1 MCTESACVEPNALD
15 PFANQSRILT
25 RRDRSAGV
33 AATGKQEFAR
43 LLVESSHI
51 LINGLACL
59 LGQLKPDGLTCFL
72 LTHCRT
78 VNRISVRCDVL
89 DLQSSDI
96 APRSLL
102 SMATLNMARSR
113 ILPPPEAWSG
123 STTRTLDGVE
133 ALRRLACPY
142 SRQRARDWLERNS
155 DPLP

>member
-15 PFANQSRILT
+15 PFANQSRILA

-33 AATGKQEFAR
+33 AATGKKEFAR

-89 DLQSSDI
+89 DLQSNDI
-96 APRSLL
+96 ATAQL
-102 SMATLNMARSR
+102 A
-113 ILPPPEAWSG
+113 I
-123 STTRTLDGVE
+123 DGHVE
-133 ALRRLACPY
+133 HGKVTDFALHLKLGPDRPHELWTEWRLCA
-142 SRQRARDWLERNS
+142 D
-155 DPLP
+155 